1 MPENNNNNQPLDF
14 AEKVLQTLKRTSRA
28 VDLNEP
34 IASSVNRDFTAY
46 GAQESG
52 DPGPGSGGNKD
63 IVIIPGF
70 GGAAASSTSQVNF
83 YWNAP
88 AVPDSTGIDSNVR
101 ATIYNYA
108 ITQTRP
114 TLVIGGYDGTNQY
127 KPIANYGTGTGITA
141 KIWFHPFLGRIDA
154 DQFGFNTLAAT
165 GVSTATGILTWDTTQ
180 NKIRVGVAGI
190 AKTLAYTDDI
200 SPFSGSATTASNLNI
215 ATSATQTSNHFLTMS
230 ASQTATGIAGAAI
243 STVSTVFV
251 VPNTG
256 VVNATGF
263 SGNVTGTVSGN
274 VTGTVSGNLTG
285 NVTGIASTANS
296 VAQILTSQA
305 GDHFVNFSPSG
316 VTAVGAGVS
325 VATAFKFIPSTGV
338 VTATGFSG
346 NVTGTVSG
354 NVTGSVSGS
363 VTGGVS
369 GNVTG
374 NVTGTVSGNL
384 TGNLTGNVSGNVTG
398 NLTGTVSGN
407 VTGIASTANSVAQIL
422 TSQAGDHFL
431 TFSPSGVTAVGTGIS
446 VATALKFIPST
457 GVVTATGFSGNVTG
471 TVSGNVTG
479 SVSGSVTGGVSGNVT
494 GNVTGTVSGNIT
506 GGVSGNVTGN
516 LTGNVSGNVTGNLTG
531 NVSGIASTANS
542 VAQIL
547 TAQAGDHFLTF
558 SPSGV
563 TAVGIGVSV
572 ATALKFIPSTGVVT
586 ATGFSGN
593 VTGTVSGNV
602 TGSVSGSVTGG
613 VSGNVTGNVTGTVSG
628 NLTGNLTGNVSGNV
642 TGNLTGNVSGN
653 VTGIASTA
661 NSVAQ
666 ILTAQ
671 AGDHFVNFS
680 PSGVTAV
687 GAGVSVA
694 TAFKFIPSTG
704 VVTATGFSGNVTG
717 TVSGNVTGSVS
728 GSVTGGVSGN
738 VTGNVTG
745 TVSGNITGTVSGNV
759 TGSVS
764 GNLTGNVSGNVTG
777 NLTGN
782 VSGNVVGFATTAQN
796 VNVLAADAATGNHFL
811 PFVRTQTGS
820 GLALSTD
827 NTLYYDPAGNIL
839 YSTNFSGAFTGTIS
853 GIATTA
859 ANMVVNNAAE
869 STTHYILMSP
879 SATGAGVAVSS
890 DTTFTINP
898 STNALSM
905 GSGNITAN
913 NVTLGSA
920 ARTVSTST
928 GNLILDSSGGQVD
941 ITDNVVITGNLTVQ
955 GTTITVDSTVSTIVD
970 PVIVVGS
977 GVGGSHSTAD
987 NNMDR
992 GIEFRWSTGAGNAT
1006 TGFFGFSDT
1015 DGKFRFIPNATTV
1028 AGSNVYTGTVGT
1040 IVSNIEGTV
1049 SGNVTGNVSGNL
1061 TGNVSGSVT
1070 GGVSGNVT
1078 GNVTGIASTA
1088 NSVAQILTALA
1099 GDHFVTFSPS
1109 GVTAVG
1115 AGVSVA
1121 TAFKFVPSTGVV
1133 TATGFSGNVT
1143 GTVSGNVT
1151 GSVSGSVTGGVS
1163 GNVTGNVT
1171 GTVSG
1176 NITGTVSGNL
1186 TGNVSGNVTGNL
1198 TGNVSGNVTGIASTA
1213 NSVAQILTAQAGDH
1227 FLTFSPSGVTA
1238 VGTGISV
1245 ATALKFIP
1253 STGVVTA
1260 TGFSGNVTGTVS
1272 GNVTGSV
1279 SGSVTGG
1286 VSGNITGNVT
1296 GTVSGNITGN
1306 VSGNVTGNLTGT
1318 VSGNVTGIASTANSV
1333 AQTLTAQA
1341 GDHFITFSP
1350 SGVTAVGIGVSV
1362 ATAFK
1367 FIPSTGVVTATGFSG
1382 NVTGTVS
1389 GNVTGSVSGSVT
1401 GGVSGNVT
1409 GNVTGTVSGN
1419 LTGNLT
1425 GNVSGNVTGNLTGNV
1440 SGNVTGIASTANSV
1454 AQILTAQAGD
1464 HFITF
1469 SPSGVTAVGT
1479 GVSVATAFK
1488 FIPSTGVVTAT
1499 GFSGNVTGTVSGNVT
1514 GSVSGSVT
1522 GGVSGNVT
1530 GNVTG
1535 TVSGNITGTVS
1546 GNLTGNLTGNV
1557 SGNVT
1562 GNLTGTVSGNV
1573 TGIASTAN
1581 SVAQILTAQAGDHFI
1596 IFSPSGV
1603 TAVGTGVSVAT
1614 AFKFIPST
1622 GVVTATGFSG
1632 NVTGTVSG
1640 NVTGSVSGSVTGGV
1654 SGNVT
1659 GNVTGTVSGNITGT
1673 VSGNVTG
1680 NLTGNVSGNVTGNLT
1695 GSVSGTATTA
1705 QNLNVGSTA
1714 AATNYVLL
1722 SSSATGTGI
1731 AVSTKTSLA
1740 YNASTDTLTV
1750 NNIVGSGSGLTITST
1765 TALTNN
1771 SYLTIQTNSGDDN
1784 ATSDFFIRG
1793 INSTATSKFSVDA
1806 NGNLRATTKSFD
1818 IPHPT
1823 KEGKRLVYG
1832 VLEGPEHG
1840 VYHRGTVE
1848 GKGNILVELPE
1859 YWTKLVNEEYS
1870 IHLTPW
1876 GNYGAQILEKAPSS
1890 FIISATGNPFTKK
1903 FKSIKVDYIVH
1914 GSRKDAHLDIEQD

>member
-1 MPENNNNNQPLDF
+1 MPENNNNDQPLDF
-14 AEKVLQTLKRTSRA
+14 AEKVLQSLKRQSRA

-34 IASSVNRDFTAY
+34 VASSVNRDFTAY
-46 GAQESG
+46 GSQEAG

-88 AVPDSTGIDSNVR
+88 AVPDSTGIDNNVR

-108 ITQTRP
+108 ITTTRP

-127 KPIANYGTGTGITA
+127 KPIGNYGTGTGITA
-141 KIWFHPFLGRIDA
+141 KIWFHPFLGRVDA
-154 DQFGFNTLAAT
+154 DQFGFNTVAST
-165 GVSTATGILTWDTTQ
+165 GVSTAVGVLTWDTSQ
-180 NKIRVGVAGI
+180 NKIRVGVGSGT

-200 SPFSGSATTASNLNI
+200 SPFSGSATTASNLNL
-215 ATSATQTSNHFLTMS
+215 ATSATQTSSHYLTMS
-230 ASQTATGIAGAAI
+230 ASQTATGVAGAAI

-256 VVNATGF
+256 VVNASGF

-274 VTGTVSGNLTG
+274 VTGNVSGNLTGNVSGNLTG

-296 VAQILTSQA
+296 VAQILTTQS
-305 GDHFVNFSPSG
+305 GDHFVRFSPSG

-325 VATAFKFIPSTGV
+325 VATSFKFIPSTGV

-354 NVTGSVSGS
+354 NVTGNVSGN

-374 NVTGTVSGNL
+374 NVTGTVSGNV
-384 TGNLTGNVSGNVTG
+384 TGNVSGNLTGNVSGNVTG
-398 NLTGTVSGN
+398 NVSGNLTGN

-422 TSQAGDHFL
+422 TTQSGDHFL
-431 TFSPSGVTAVGTGIS
+431 TFSPSGATAVG
-446 VATALKFIPST
+446 A
-457 GVVTATGFSGNVTG
+457 
-471 TVSGNVTG
+471 
-479 SVSGSVTGGVSGNVT
+479 
-494 GNVTGTVSGNIT
+494 
-506 GGVSGNVTGN
+506 
-516 LTGNVSGNVTGNLTG
+516 
-531 NVSGIASTANS
+531 
-542 VAQIL
+542 
-547 TAQAGDHFLTF
+547 
-558 SPSGV
+558 
-563 TAVGIGVSV
+563 GVSV

-602 TGSVSGSVTGG
+602 TGN
-613 VSGNVTGNVTGTVSG
+613 VSGNVTGNVSGTVTGNVSG
-628 NLTGNLTGNVSGNV
+628 NVTGNVSGNLTGNVSGNV
-642 TGNLTGNVSGN
+642 TGNVSGNLTGN

-666 ILTAQ
+666 ILTTQ
-671 AGDHFVNFS
+671 SGDHFVRFS

-694 TAFKFIPSTG
+694 TSFKFIPSTG

-717 TVSGNVTGSVS
+717 TVSGNVTGNISGNLTGNVS
-728 GSVTGGVSGN
+728 GNVTGGVSGN

-745 TVSGNITGTVSGNV
+745 TVSGNV
-759 TGSVS
+759 TGNVS

-777 NLTGN
+777 NVSGNLT
-782 VSGNVVGFATTAQN
+782 GNVVGFATTAQN
-796 VNVLAADAATGNHFL
+796 VNVLAADTATGNHFL

-827 NTLYYDPAGNIL
+827 NTLYYDPTANTL
-839 YSTNFSGAFTGTIS
+839 YSTNFNGAFTGTIS
-853 GIATTA
+853 GVASTA

-869 STTHYILMSP
+869 NTAHYILFSP

-890 DTTFTINP
+890 DSTVTLNP
-898 STNALSM
+898 STNALSV
-905 GSGNITAN
+905 GTGNVTAN
-913 NVTLGSA
+913 SVVVGSA

-955 GTTITVDSTVSTIVD
+955 GTTMTVDSTVSTIVD

-987 NNMDR
+987 NNQDR
-992 GIEFRWSTGAGNAT
+992 GIEFRWATGGTAT

-1040 IVSNIEGTV
+1040 IVANLEGAHTGNVTGNVSGNLTGNV

-1061 TGNVSGSVT
+1061 TGNV
-1070 GGVSGNVT
+1070 
-1078 GNVTGIASTA
+1078 TGIASTS
-1088 NSVAQILTALA
+1088 NSSAQILTAQS

-1109 GVTAVG
+1109 GATAVG

-1133 TATGFSGNVT
+1133 TATGFNGNVT

-1151 GSVSGSVTGGVS
+1151 GNVS
-1163 GNVTGNVT
+1163 GNVTGNVS
-1171 GTVSG
+1171 GTVTG
-1176 NITGTVSGNL
+1176 NVSGNL
-1186 TGNVSGNVTGNL
+1186 TGNVSGNVTGNVSGNL
-1198 TGNVSGNVTGIASTA
+1198 TGNVTGIASTA
-1213 NSVAQILTAQAGDH
+1213 NSVAQILTTQSGDH
-1227 FLTFSPSGVTA
+1227 FV
-1238 VGTGISV
+1238 
-1245 ATALKFIP
+1245 
-1253 STGVVTA
+1253 
-1260 TGFSGNVTGTVS
+1260 
-1272 GNVTGSV
+1272 
-1279 SGSVTGG
+1279 
-1286 VSGNITGNVT
+1286 
-1296 GTVSGNITGN
+1296 
-1306 VSGNVTGNLTGT
+1306 
-1318 VSGNVTGIASTANSV
+1318 
-1333 AQTLTAQA
+1333 
-1341 GDHFITFSP
+1341 
-1350 SGVTAVGIGVSV
+1350 
-1362 ATAFK
+1362 
-1367 FIPSTGVVTATGFSG
+1367 
-1382 NVTGTVS
+1382 
-1389 GNVTGSVSGSVT
+1389 
-1401 GGVSGNVT
+1401 
-1409 GNVTGTVSGN
+1409 
-1419 LTGNLT
+1419 
-1425 GNVSGNVTGNLTGNV
+1425 
-1440 SGNVTGIASTANSV
+1440 
-1454 AQILTAQAGD
+1454 
-1464 HFITF
+1464 TF

-1514 GSVSGSVT
+1514 GNVSGNVTGNVSGTVTGNVSGNVTGNVSGTVTGNVSGNLTGNVSGNVTGNVSGNLTGNVTGIASTANSVAQILTTQSGDHFITFSPSGVTAVGTGVSVATALKFIPSTGVVTATGFSGNVTGTVSGNVTGNVSGNLTGNVSGNVT

-1535 TVSGNITGTVS
+1535 TVSGNVTGNVS
-1546 GNLTGNLTGNV
+1546 GNLTGNV

-1562 GNLTGTVSGNV
+1562 GNVSGNLTGNV

-1581 SVAQILTAQAGDHFI
+1581 SVAQILTTQSGDHFVT
-1596 IFSPSGV
+1596 FSPSGV

-1640 NVTGSVSGSVTGGV
+1640 NVTGNVSGNVTGGV

-1659 GNVTGTVSGNITGT
+1659 GNVTGTVSGNVT
-1673 VSGNVTG
+1673 GNVSG
-1680 NLTGNVSGNVTGNLT
+1680 NLTGNVSGNVTGNVSGNVTGNVSGNLT
-1695 GSVSGTATTA
+1695 GNVSGTATTA
-1705 QNLNVGSTA
+1705 QNLNVASTLA
-1714 AATNYVLL
+1714 TTNYILL

-1731 AVSTKTSLA
+1731 AVSTDTNLA

-1750 NNIVGSGSGLTITST
+1750 PTITGSGAGITLTST
-1765 TALTNN
+1765 TAISNS
-1771 SYLTIQTNSGDDN
+1771 SYLTIQTNAGDDN
-1784 ATSDFFIRG
+1784 STSDFFIRG

-1848 GKGNILVELPE
+1848 GKGNLLIELPE
-1859 YWTKLVNEEYS
+1859 YWTHLVNEDYS
-1870 IHLTPW
+1870 IQLTPW
-1876 GNYGAQILEKAPSS
+1876 GNYGVQISEKTPSS

-1903 FKSIKVDYIVH
+1903 FKLIKVDYIVH
-1914 GSRKDAHLDIEQD
+1914 GSRKDAHLDTEQD

>member
-1 MPENNNNNQPLDF
+1 MPENNKDNQPLDF
-14 AEKVLQTLKRTSRA
+14 AEKVLQSLKRTSRA

-46 GAQESG
+46 GSQEAG

-83 YWNAP
+83 YWSAP
-88 AVPDSTGIDSNVR
+88 AVPDSTGIDNNVR

-108 ITQTRP
+108 ISATRP

-180 NKIRVGVAGI
+180 NRIRVGVAGT
-190 AKTLAYTDDI
+190 AKTIAYTEDI
-200 SPFSGSATTASNLNI
+200 SPFSGSATTASNLNL
-215 ATSATQTSNHFLTMS
+215 ATSATQTSSHFLTMS
-230 ASQTATGIAGAAI
+230 ASQTATGVAGAAI

-274 VTGTVSGNLTG
+274 VTGNVSGNLTGNVSGNLTGNVSGNLTG

-296 VAQILTSQA
+296 VAQLLTSQA
-305 GDHFVNFSPSG
+305 GDHFITFSPSG
-316 VTAVGAGVS
+316 VTLVGAGVS
-325 VATAFKFIPSTGV
+325 VATALKFIPSTGV
-338 VTATGFSG
+338 VTASGFSG

-354 NVTGSVSGS
+354 NVTGNVSGNLTGNVS
-363 VTGGVS
+363 GNLTGNVSGNVTGGVS

-374 NVTGTVSGNL
+374 NVTGTVSGNV
-384 TGNLTGNVSGNVTG
+384 TGNVSGNLTGNVSGN
-398 NLTGTVSGN
+398 LTGN
-407 VTGIASTANSVAQIL
+407 VTGIASTANSVAQLL
-422 TSQAGDHFL
+422 TSQSGDHFI
-431 TFSPSGVTAVGTGIS
+431 TFTPSGITLVGAGVS

-457 GVVTATGFSGNVTG
+457 GVVTASGFSGNVTG

-479 SVSGSVTGGVSGNVT
+479 NVSGNLTGNVSGNLTGNVSGNVTGGVSGNVT
-494 GNVTGTVSGNIT
+494 GNVTGTVSGNVT
-506 GGVSGNVTGN
+506 GNVSGN
-516 LTGNVSGNVTGNLTG
+516 LTGNVSGNVTGNVSGNLTG
-531 NVSGIASTANS
+531 NVTGIASTANS
-542 VAQIL
+542 VAQLL
-547 TAQAGDHFLTF
+547 TSQAGDHFITF

-563 TAVGIGVSV
+563 TLVGAGVSV

-586 ATGFSGN
+586 ASGFSGN

-602 TGSVSGSVTGG
+602 TGNVSGSVTGNVSGNLTGNVSGNVTGG

-628 NLTGNLTGNVSGNV
+628 NV
-642 TGNLTGNVSGN
+642 TGN
-653 VTGIASTA
+653 
-661 NSVAQ
+661 
-666 ILTAQ
+666 
-671 AGDHFVNFS
+671 
-680 PSGVTAV
+680 
-687 GAGVSVA
+687 
-694 TAFKFIPSTG
+694 
-704 VVTATGFSGNVTG
+704 
-717 TVSGNVTGSVS
+717 
-728 GSVTGGVSGN
+728 
-738 VTGNVTG
+738 
-745 TVSGNITGTVSGNV
+745 
-759 TGSVS
+759 VS
-764 GNLTGNVSGNVTG
+764 GNLTGNVSGN
-777 NLTGN
+777 LTGN
-782 VSGNVVGFATTAQN
+782 VSGNLTGNVVGFATTAQN

-839 YSTNFSGAFTGTIS
+839 YSTNFNGAFTGTIS

-905 GSGNITAN
+905 GTGNITVN
-913 NVTLGSA
+913 SVTVGTA

-955 GTTITVDSTVSTIVD
+955 GTTLTVDSTVSTIVD

-987 NNMDR
+987 NNQDR

-1040 IVSNIEGTV
+1040 VNANLEGTV

-1061 TGNVSGSVT
+1061 TGNVSGNVT
-1070 GGVSGNVT
+1070 GNVSGSVT

-1088 NSVAQILTALA
+1088 NSVAQILTSQS
-1099 GDHFVTFSPS
+1099 GDHYVSFSPS

-1151 GSVSGSVTGGVS
+1151 GNVSGSITGNVSGNLTGNVSGNVTGGVS

-1176 NITGTVSGNL
+1176 NVTGNVSGNL
-1186 TGNVSGNVTGNL
+1186 TGNVSGNLTGNL
-1198 TGNVSGNVTGIASTA
+1198 TGIASTA
-1213 NSVAQILTAQAGDH
+1213 NSVAQLLTSQSGDH
-1227 FLTFSPSGVTA
+1227 FITFSPSGVTA
-1238 VGTGISV
+1238 VGAGVSV

-1272 GNVTGSV
+1272 GNVTGNV
-1279 SGSVTGG
+1279 SGSVTGNVSGNLTGNVSGNVTGG
-1286 VSGNITGNVT
+1286 VSGNVTGNVT
-1296 GTVSGNITGN
+1296 GTVSGNVTGNVSGNLTGN
-1306 VSGNVTGNLTGT
+1306 VSGNVTGNVSGNLT
-1318 VSGNVTGIASTANSV
+1318 GNVTGIASTANSI
-1333 AQTLTAQA
+1333 AQILTAQT
-1341 GDHFITFSP
+1341 GDHFIAFSP
-1350 SGVTAVGIGVSV
+1350 SGVTAVGAGVSV
-1362 ATAFK
+1362 ATALK

-1389 GNVTGSVSGSVT
+1389 GNVTGNVSGSVTGNVSGNLTGNVSGNVT

-1419 LTGNLT
+1419 VTGNVSGNLT
-1425 GNVSGNVTGNLTGNV
+1425 GNVSGNLT
-1440 SGNVTGIASTANSV
+1440 GNVTGIASTANSV
-1454 AQILTAQAGD
+1454 AQILTAQTGD

-1479 GVSVATAFK
+1479 GVSVATALK

-1514 GSVSGSVT
+1514 GNVSGTVTGNVSGSVTGNVSGNLTGNVSGNVT

-1535 TVSGNITGTVS
+1535 TVSGNV
-1546 GNLTGNLTGNV
+1546 TGNV

-1562 GNLTGTVSGNV
+1562 GNVS
-1573 TGIASTAN
+1573 
-1581 SVAQILTAQAGDHFI
+1581 
-1596 IFSPSGV
+1596 
-1603 TAVGTGVSVAT
+1603 
-1614 AFKFIPST
+1614 
-1622 GVVTATGFSG
+1622 
-1632 NVTGTVSG
+1632 
-1640 NVTGSVSGSVTGGV
+1640 
-1654 SGNVT
+1654 
-1659 GNVTGTVSGNITGT
+1659 
-1673 VSGNVTG
+1673 G
-1680 NLTGNVSGNVTGNLT
+1680 NLTGNVSGNLT

-1705 QNLNVGSTA
+1705 QNLNVASTVA
-1714 AATNYVLL
+1714 TTNYILL

-1731 AVSTKTSLA
+1731 AVSTDTNLA

-1750 NNIVGSGSGLTITST
+1750 PTIVGSGAGLTLTST
-1765 TALTNN
+1765 TAISNS
-1771 SYLTIQTNSGDDN
+1771 SYLTIQTNAGDDN
-1784 ATSDFFIRG
+1784 STSDFFIRG
-1793 INSTATSKFSVDA
+1793 INSTAVSKFSVDG

-1848 GKGNILVELPE
+1848 GKGNILIELPE
-1859 YWTKLVNEEYS
+1859 YWTQLVNDSYS
-1870 IHLTPW
+1870 IQLTPW
-1876 GNYGAQILEKAPSS
+1876 GNYGVQILDKAPNS

>member
-34 IASSVNRDFTAY
+34 VAPSRTVDPVVS
-46 GAQESG
+46 AQSNDVQAFVQYPEG
-52 DPGPGSGGNKD
+52 GPGGNGPGTGGNKD
-63 IVIIPGF
+63 IVIIPGYT
-70 GGAAASSTSQVNF
+70 GTAATSTSQVNF
-83 YWNAP
+83 YWSAP
-88 AVPDSTGIDSNVR
+88 AIPDSTGIDTNVR
-101 ATIYNYA
+101 ATIYNFA
-108 ITQTRP
+108 LSTTKP
-114 TLVIGGYDGTNQY
+114 VLVFGGYDGTNQY
-127 KPIANYGTGTGITA
+127 KPTPLYGTGTGITA
-141 KIWFHPFLGRIDA
+141 KIWIDPFLGRIDA

-200 SPFSGSATTASNLNI
+200 SPFSGSATTASNLNL
-215 ATSATQTSNHFLTMS
+215 ATSAAATNHYLAMS
-230 ASQTATGIAGAAI
+230 ASQTATGVAGAAI

-256 VVNATGF
+256 VVNASGF
-263 SGNVTGTVSGN
+263 SGNVTGNVSGNQTGNMTGTVSGN
-274 VTGTVSGNLTG
+274 VTGNVTGNVSGNVTG

-296 VAQILTSQA
+296 VAQALTAQA
-305 GDHFVNFSPSG
+305 GDHFITFSPSG
-316 VTAVGAGVS
+316 VTTVGTGVS
-325 VATAFKFIPSTGV
+325 VATALKFIPNTGV

-354 NVTGSVSGS
+354 NVTGNVSGS

-374 NVTGTVSGNL
+374 NVTGTVSGN
-384 TGNLTGNVSGNVTG
+384 
-398 NLTGTVSGN
+398 
-407 VTGIASTANSVAQIL
+407 
-422 TSQAGDHFL
+422 
-431 TFSPSGVTAVGTGIS
+431 
-446 VATALKFIPST
+446 
-457 GVVTATGFSGNVTG
+457 
-471 TVSGNVTG
+471 
-479 SVSGSVTGGVSGNVT
+479 
-494 GNVTGTVSGNIT
+494 
-506 GGVSGNVTGN
+506 VTGN
-516 LTGNVSGNVTGNLTG
+516 LTGNVSG
-531 NVSGIASTANS
+531 S
-542 VAQIL
+542 V
-547 TAQAGDHFLTF
+547 
-558 SPSGV
+558 
-563 TAVGIGVSV
+563 
-572 ATALKFIPSTGVVT
+572 
-586 ATGFSGN
+586 
-593 VTGTVSGNV
+593 
-602 TGSVSGSVTGG
+602 
-613 VSGNVTGNVTGTVSG
+613 
-628 NLTGNLTGNVSGNV
+628 TGNLTGNVSGNV

-666 ILTAQ
+666 ALTAQ
-671 AGDHFVNFS
+671 AGDHFITFS

-687 GAGVSVA
+687 GTGVSVA
-694 TAFKFIPSTG
+694 TALKFIPNTG

-717 TVSGNVTGSVS
+717 TVSGNVTGNVS

-745 TVSGNITGTVSGNV
+745 TVSGNVTGNLTGTVSGNV
-759 TGSVS
+759 TGNLTGNVSGSVT

-782 VSGNVVGFATTAQN
+782 VSGTATTAQN
-796 VNVLAADAATGNHFL
+796 VHVLAADTATGNHFL
-811 PFVRTQTGS
+811 PFVRFQTSSAAG
-820 GLALSTD
+820 LSTD
-827 NTLYYDPAGNIL
+827 NTLYYDPSGNTL
-839 YSTNFSGAFTGTIS
+839 YSTNFSGSFSGTIS

-879 SATGAGVAVSS
+879 SPSGAGVAVSS
-890 DTTFTINP
+890 DSTFTINP

-905 GSGNITAN
+905 GSGNITVN
-913 NVTLGSA
+913 SVTVGSS
-920 ARTVSTST
+920 ARTLSTSA
-928 GNLILDSSGGQVD
+928 GNLILDSTGGQVD
-941 ITDNVVITGNLTVQ
+941 INDNVVISGNLTIQ
-955 GTTITVDSTVSTIVD
+955 GTTITVDSTVSTLVD

-977 GVGGSHSTAD
+977 GVGGSHSTFD

-992 GIEFRWSTGAGNAT
+992 GIEFRWSNAGTAT
-1006 TGFFGFSDT
+1006 TGFFGYSDT
-1015 DGKFRFIPNATTV
+1015 DGKFKFIPNATTV

-1040 IVSNIEGTV
+1040 VVANLEGAHTGNVTGTVSGNVTGNV

-1061 TGNVSGSVT
+1061 TGNV
-1070 GGVSGNVT
+1070 
-1078 GNVTGIASTA
+1078 TGIASTA
-1088 NSVAQILTALA
+1088 NSVAQALTAQA
-1099 GDHFVTFSPS
+1099 GDHFITFSPS
-1109 GVTAVG
+1109 GVTTVG
-1115 AGVSVA
+1115 TGVSVA
-1121 TAFKFVPSTGVV
+1121 TALKFIPNTGVV
-1133 TATGFSGNVT
+1133 IATGFSGNVT

-1151 GSVSGSVTGGVS
+1151 GNVSGSVTGGVS

-1176 NITGTVSGNL
+1176 N
-1186 TGNVSGNVTGNL
+1186 VTGNL
-1198 TGNVSGNVTGIASTA
+1198 TGNVSG
-1213 NSVAQILTAQAGDH
+1213 SV
-1227 FLTFSPSGVTA
+1227 
-1238 VGTGISV
+1238 
-1245 ATALKFIP
+1245 
-1253 STGVVTA
+1253 
-1260 TGFSGNVTGTVS
+1260 
-1272 GNVTGSV
+1272 
-1279 SGSVTGG
+1279 
-1286 VSGNITGNVT
+1286 
-1296 GTVSGNITGN
+1296 
-1306 VSGNVTGNLTGT
+1306 
-1318 VSGNVTGIASTANSV
+1318 
-1333 AQTLTAQA
+1333 
-1341 GDHFITFSP
+1341 
-1350 SGVTAVGIGVSV
+1350 
-1362 ATAFK
+1362 
-1367 FIPSTGVVTATGFSG
+1367 
-1382 NVTGTVS
+1382 
-1389 GNVTGSVSGSVT
+1389 
-1401 GGVSGNVT
+1401 
-1409 GNVTGTVSGN
+1409 
-1419 LTGNLT
+1419 TGNLT

-1454 AQILTAQAGD
+1454 AQALTAQAGD
-1464 HFITF
+1464 HFLTF
-1469 SPSGVTAVGT
+1469 SPSGVTTVGS
-1479 GVSVATAFK
+1479 GVSVATALK
-1488 FIPSTGVVTAT
+1488 FIPNTGVVIAT

-1514 GSVSGSVT
+1514 GNVSGSVT

-1535 TVSGNITGTVS
+1535 TVSGNV
-1546 GNLTGNLTGNV
+1546 TGNLTGNV

-1562 GNLTGTVSGNV
+1562 GNLTGNVSGNV

-1581 SVAQILTAQAGDHFI
+1581 SVAQALTAQAGDHFI
-1596 IFSPSGV
+1596 TFSPSGV
-1603 TAVGTGVSVAT
+1603 TTVGTGVSVAT
-1614 AFKFIPST
+1614 ALKFIPNT

-1640 NVTGSVSGSVTGGV
+1640 NVTGNVSGSVTGGV

-1659 GNVTGTVSGNITGT
+1659 GNVTGTVSGNVTGNLTGNVSGSVTGNLTGNVSGNVTGNLTGNVSGNVTGIASTANSVAQALTAQAGDHFITFSPSGATTVGSGVSVATAFKFIPNTGVVTATGFSGNVTGNVSGNQTGNMTGTVSGNVTGGVSGNVTGNVTGTVSGNVTGNITGT
-1673 VSGNVTG
+1673 VSGNVTGNLTGNVSGSVTG

-1731 AVSTKTSLA
+1731 AVSTKTSLI

-1750 NNIVGSGSGLTITST
+1750 PTIVGSGAGLTLTST
-1765 TALTNN
+1765 TAITNS

-1784 ATSDFFIRG
+1784 STSDFFIRG
-1793 INSTATSKFSVDA
+1793 INSSAASKFSVDG

-1848 GKGNILVELPE
+1848 GKGSLLVELPE

-1870 IHLTPW
+1870 IHLTSW
-1876 GNYGAQILEKAPSS
+1876 GNYGVQILEKAPSS

-1914 GSRKDAHLDIEQD
+1914 GSRRDAHLDIEQD